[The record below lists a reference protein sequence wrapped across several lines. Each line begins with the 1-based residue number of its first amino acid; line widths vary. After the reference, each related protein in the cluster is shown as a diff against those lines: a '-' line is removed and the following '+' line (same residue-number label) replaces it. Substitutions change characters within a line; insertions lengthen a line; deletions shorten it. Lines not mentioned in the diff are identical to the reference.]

1 MVVPEALALAVNKIQ
16 DTLLICAPHISQ
28 AAAIGALRAGRA
40 YCDRHVATL
49 ASVRARV
56 LERLSAIGDLC
67 EVPTAAGAFYCLL
80 RIRTAMDAMTLAE
93 RLIRE
98 HRVATVPGTTFGLN
112 DGCYLR
118 VSYGAL
124 AADTVDEGVG
134 RLVQG
139 LKETCR
145 VRQAGGPSG
154 SHRVARV
161 ATGALGSMEER

>member
-1 MVVPEALALAVNKIQ
+1 M
-16 DTLLICAPHISQ
+16 LICAPHISQ
-28 AAAIGALRAGRA
+28 AAALGALRAGRA
-40 YCDRHVATL
+40 YCDRHVAGL

-56 LERLSAIGDLC
+56 LERLSAIHNVC

-80 RIRTAMDAMTLAE
+80 RIHTPMDSMTLAE

-98 HRVATVPGTTFGLN
+98 HRVATVPGTTFGLTT
-112 DGCYLR
+112 GCYLR

-139 LKETCR
+139 LKKL
-145 VRQAGGPSG
+145 VG
-154 SHRVARV
+154 
-161 ATGALGSMEER
+161 